1 MRLLRLLIALLC
13 VAVGVAIGALNPQRV
28 VLDLGFAALPST
40 LGIIVLA
47 TLLVGAVTGG
57 LVLAV
62 SVVLPLRQQLRR
74 MRLPPP
80 QPPDVR

>member
-13 VAVGVAIGALNPQRV
+13 IAVGVAVGALNPQRV
-28 VLDLGFAALPST
+28 LFDLGFVALPST

-47 TLLVGAVTGG
+47 TLLIGAVVGG
-57 LVLAV
+57 LVLVV

-74 MRLPPP
+74 MRLSPPHV
-80 QPPDVR
+80 PDAR